1 MYVFLGG
8 VLTMVIKLLP
18 WFYQQ
23 NQVDLALILPIALAL
38 SLTAVYRK
46 D

>member
-1 MYVFLGG
+1 MA
-8 VLTMVIKLLP
+8 MKLLP

-38 SLTAVYRK
+38 SVLPATVK
-46 D
+46 N